1 MTKTNNSKKPN
12 KHSRIQKRVY
22 TFLRRFLLG
31 YLGRKAMTY
40 IFGELWELVPEL
52 RELLLEV
59 FKEDPLK
66 EE

>member
-1 MTKTNNSKKPN
+1 MKKTNNSKKLN

-22 TFLRRFLLG
+22 TFVVQCVLG

-40 IFGELWELVPEL
+40 IFGELWELLPEL

-59 FKEDPLK
+59 FKDLFK